1 MGAHCHDHSERF
13 DGLTPGFRRALWAVI
28 AINGLMFLVELTAG
42 ALAGSRALQ
51 ADALDFLAD
60 TATYAISLCVL
71 GLSLR
76 ARATAALLKGLS
88 LAAMGLWVLGA
99 TVYQVLVLGVP
110 RAEVMGAVGVL
121 ALAAN
126 LGSVLLLLRY
136 KDGDANVRSV
146 WLCSRNDAIGNIAVL
161 LAALGVWL
169 SGTAWPDLIV
179 AAVMATIFLWSALL
193 IVRQALGEFRYA
205 KRTAAAE

>member
-146 WLCSRNDAIGNIAVL
+146 WLCSRNDAIGNLAVL
-161 LAALGVWL
+161 AAAGAVWL
-169 SGTAWPDLIV
+169 TDSAWPDLIV
-179 AAVMATIFLWSALL
+179 AATMAGLFLFSSTQ
-193 IVRQALGEFRYA
+193 IVRQALGEMRAAGAA
-205 KRTAAAE
+205 KAAE

>member
-1 MGAHCHDHSERF
+1 
-13 DGLTPGFRRALWAVI
+13 
-28 AINGLMFLVELTAG
+28 
-42 ALAGSRALQ
+42 
-51 ADALDFLAD
+51 
-60 TATYAISLCVL
+60 
-71 GLSLR
+71 
-76 ARATAALLKGLS
+76 
-88 LAAMGLWVLGA
+88 
-99 TVYQVLVLGVP
+99 
-110 RAEVMGAVGVL
+110 MGAVGVL

-193 IVRQALGEFRYA
+193 IVRQALGEIRYA